1 MSTFFPKHSVQW
13 HFEEPTAF
21 RRFTIS
27 LLEVALLTGIAMR
40 LYRALV
46 TTQSSGTWVWLL
58 AVAGG
63 ALLLCAMATVHLA
76 NYPLHQWAW
85 RAPVFALAEIAA
97 ESATSLLL
105 ISVGREP
112 SGTARAEWNDW
123 LPLTLDTLWK
133 RELVVCA
140 WAVVLAGVIW
150 IVRRTILRA
159 ETIEE
164 EPAAESSA
172 SS

>member
-13 HFEEPTAF
+13 HFEEPTVF

-40 LYRALV
+40 LYRAVL
-46 TTQSSGTWVWLL
+46 TTQSSGTWVWLV
-58 AVAGG
+58 AVGGG

-76 NYPLHQWAW
+76 NYPLHQWVW
-85 RAPVFALAEIAA
+85 RAPVFGLAEIAA
-97 ESATSLLL
+97 ESATSMLL
-105 ISVGREP
+105 ISLGREP
-112 SGTARAEWNDW
+112 SGTSRAEWNDW

-133 RELVVCA
+133 RELVVCG

-159 ETIEE
+159 EKIEE
-164 EPAAESSA
+164 EPAAET
-172 SS
+172 